1 MPAVVALFVVVV
13 PDQRG
18 LEDELGVNF
27 DLLFLVHEVGP
38 GFPAP
43 GCRQRGR
50 RLHSRV
56 LDDHRSG
63 H

>member
-18 LEDELGVNF
+18 LEDELGVDF

-38 GFPAP
+38 CFPAP

-50 RLHSRV
+50 GLHSRV